1 MPDRPT
7 YNLHASL
14 GYQLTLVAR
23 LQARRFEDSLRP
35 LGLTRI
41 TWCVLLAIGNEGLSQ
56 PSDIAAF
63 VGIDRSATSRALRHM
78 QTAQMISRSEGTGD
92 GRTRSVS
99 LTDHGKGLLVRAI
112 PLAQEN
118 SAKIEARL
126 NPEERALMIK
136 LLKKLHA
143 GEDASLDRL

>member
-63 VGIDRSATSRALRHM
+63 VGIDRSE
-78 QTAQMISRSEGTGD
+78 AQSLQHIHILADFISGAFFAIIAKRFVKQGFNKGRVDLDERNDAGQWWFRKCDGD
-92 GRTRSVS
+92 KWR
-99 LTDHGKGLLVRAI
+99 
-112 PLAQEN
+112 
-118 SAKIEARL
+118 
-126 NPEERALMIK
+126 
-136 LLKKLHA
+136 
-143 GEDASLDRL
+143 